1 MKFNYFNIY
10 KVEVETFIWKSFKLI
25 QIEFGGEYFSN
36 QFKEFCKE
44 NGIIKKM
51 TTTYIP

>member
-1 MKFNYFNIY
+1 MKKKN
-10 KVEVETFIWKSFKLI
+10 

-36 QFKEFCKE
+36 QFKEFCNE

-51 TTTYIP
+51 ETTYIP